1 MASKQRRFLGIIYYA
16 KDDST
21 QAGENVAGRSRTT
34 LSSWIVL
41 ISWLVSIALVGASF
55 LVSKHLH
62 AVIAQPGGVGGAL
75 AIFFIVSVVC
85 GWPWLLAFIA
95 ADNPGQQV
103 RAVAFSVISV
113 VIAAYTAVSI
123 SGAPSEG
130 VGYSLI
136 LGIFFVWLSYPVL
149 RVLSPK

>member
-1 MASKQRRFLGIIYYA
+1 MASKQRSFLGIIYYA

-21 QAGENVAGRSRTT
+21 QAVEKVAGRRRTT
-34 LSSWIVL
+34 LSSWMVL
-41 ISWLVSIALVGASF
+41 ISWLVSIALVGASLF
-55 LVSKHLH
+55 ASPHLREFIGQ
-62 AVIAQPGGVGGAL
+62 AGGVGGPL
-75 AIFFIVSVVC
+75 AVFFIVSVVC

-95 ADNPGQQV
+95 GDSSGQKV
-103 RAVAFSVISV
+103 RAVAFAVIAV
-113 VIAAYTAVSI
+113 VIAAHTAVSI

-136 LGIFFVWLSYPVL
+136 LGIFLVWLCYPVL